1 MYTCREGEVCISLI
15 VTIILPSNT
24 SAASSGYQQH
34 ITLVIWKALVLSH
47 STANTYLL
55 KTQPQIARVQ
65 AALDASPH
73 P

>member
-1 MYTCREGEVCISLI
+1 MGTAKVIGYQKTFRRSGDF
-15 VTIILPSNT
+15 
-24 SAASSGYQQH
+24 GYQQH